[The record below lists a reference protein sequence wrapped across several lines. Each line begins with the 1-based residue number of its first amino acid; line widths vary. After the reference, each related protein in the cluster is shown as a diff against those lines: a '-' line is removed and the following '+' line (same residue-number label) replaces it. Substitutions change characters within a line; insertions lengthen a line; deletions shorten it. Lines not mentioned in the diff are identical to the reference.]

1 MISLWYFKIHH
12 DKMVLVW
19 WYKIHLRVLSI
30 WCHAGNGNIHNDE
43 MVSLQWSGIH
53 LKTLSRYY
61 YYVNWKSITTRWDH
75 FGDLR
80 LFLTCYWY
88 AITLVIENLPQQE
101 LLILVIWNSYQDMI
115 KIISLWWIKIYHNK
129 MVLICIEIHCM
140 IWSRWYDSTG

>member
-1 MISLWYFKIHH
+1 MISLWYLKIHH

-19 WYKIHLRVLSI
+19 WYEIHLRVLSR

-61 YYVNWKSITTRWDH
+61 YYVNWKSTTEKWDH
-75 FGDLR
+75 VGDLK
-80 LFLTCYWY
+80 LFLRCYWD
-88 AITLVIENLPQQE
+88 AITLVIENLSQQE

-115 KIISLWWIKIYHNK
+115 KIISLWWLEIYHNK
-129 MVLICIEIHCM
+129 MILLWWLKSIA
-140 IWSRWYDSTG
+140 WYD